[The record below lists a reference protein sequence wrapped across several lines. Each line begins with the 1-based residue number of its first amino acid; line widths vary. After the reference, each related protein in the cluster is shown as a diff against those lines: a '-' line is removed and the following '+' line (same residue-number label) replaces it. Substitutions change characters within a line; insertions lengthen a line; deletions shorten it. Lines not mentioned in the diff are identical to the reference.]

1 METNPPQTEFSFFSP
16 PGLAF
21 LDRALFTTYTYNP
34 IQSDARNETTIPETA
49 TGTGAD
55 DEALPAAFQI
65 SLPALL
71 ETLQI
76 FGVDAAK
83 SRWSRDPSSSYDAG
97 VASFAT
103 GAAAAFDRRLLGLA
117 GLCRLSYPRAGAP
130 FQVILEETGV
140 RTTCELVTYE
150 AEFPD
155 EIPLQRD
162 RLAQKIIMR
171 AAWLQD
177 AILELGS
184 LSPTKLTLEVSPTGP
199 AYLALSSVGPFG
211 SATVEFSKD
220 PQLLE
225 TFQVARRTSNTYKF
239 ALIKNALRA
248 MSIASKVSI
257 RGDEQGVLSLQFMVE
272 FDGGGISFVD
282 YRFVPFLSEEEE
294 GGGETQ
300 SDREDEWSQHDE

>member
-1 METNPPQTEFSFFSP
+1 M
-16 PGLAF
+16 
-21 LDRALFTTYTYNP
+21 
-34 IQSDARNETTIPETA
+34 
-49 TGTGAD
+49 
-55 DEALPAAFQI
+55 
-65 SLPALL
+65 
-71 ETLQI
+71 
-76 FGVDAAK
+76 
-83 SRWSRDPSSSYDAG
+83 
-97 VASFAT
+97 
-103 GAAAAFDRRLLGLA
+103 
-117 GLCRLSYPRAGAP
+117 
-130 FQVILEETGV
+130 ILEETGV

-150 AEFPD
+150 ADFPD

-184 LSPTKLTLEVSPTGP
+184 LNPTKLTLEVSPTGP
-199 AYLALSSVGPFG
+199 AYLALSSVGPLG

-239 ALIKNALRA
+239 SLIKNALRA

-294 GGGETQ
+294 GGDTQ